1 MIELDIVGLGMA
13 TLDVL
18 MRLDEMPT
26 WEANRGL
33 ADFGL
38 DGGGPVA
45 TACVAAAKLGAR
57 VGYVGT
63 RGNDIVGEL
72 KTRFLAEYG
81 VDLSRLVA
89 LDRPE
94 PQVVCVYVHEGTGER
109 VFSGLRR
116 FREAGLTV
124 ADLDR
129 DYLAS
134 ARFLHLDGFYHD
146 CAVQAARWVREAGG
160 QVCLDLGLTEGRIVS
175 PQVEEL
181 LPLVDLLICGH
192 GGCRLITGEENLA
205 IAGPQV
211 LASGP
216 RVVVETRG
224 EEGSFTFTAQ
234 EQFHTPAFEV
244 EVLDTTGA
252 GDVFHGAYLVG
263 LLHGWDVRL
272 VAQFATAVSA
282 LKCSHLGGR
291 RGIPG
296 FDEVIEFLAGR
307 GICIPEQGV
316 G

>member
-1 MIELDIVGLGMA
+1 MTGLDIVGLGMA

-26 WEANRGL
+26 WEATGGL

-45 TACVAAAKLGAR
+45 TACVAAARLGAR

-89 LDRPE
+89 LDGPE
-94 PQVVCVYVHEGTGER
+94 SQVVCVYVHEGTGER

-116 FREAGLTV
+116 FCEAGLTV

-134 ARFLHLDGFYHD
+134 ARFLHLDGFYGD
-146 CAVQAARWVREAGG
+146 CALQAAKWVREAGG
-160 QVCLDLGLTEGRIVS
+160 QVCLDLGRTEGRGVS
-175 PQVEEL
+175 PETEEL
-181 LPLVDLLICGH
+181 LANVDLLICGS
-192 GGCRLITGEENLA
+192 GVCRSLTGEEDVTV
-205 IAGPQV
+205 AGPQA
-211 LASGP
+211 LAFGP
-216 RVVVETRG
+216 QVVVETRG
-224 EEGSFTFTAQ
+224 EEGSFTFTAE

-263 LLHGWDVRL
+263 LLQGWEARL
-272 VAQFATAVSA
+272 TAQFATAVSA

-296 FDEVIEFLAGR
+296 FAETIEFLNQR
-307 GICIPEQGV
+307 GIRI
-316 G
+316 